1 MQKKYYRRPYR
12 AFNHS
17 NTLIEP
23 NYKKTFSKNVSFAN
37 KNYEQKF
44 NKYCPPNHVSKYS
57 NYPIKTKNRFEGL
70 SMDDDVVYHDDKHL
84 CYNNDHKIR
93 SKKNFKSKKSKL
105 RNIVTNEPLSEDM
118 EELTHHMIEK
128 GPLTV
133 WADKDIECFY
143 VEDLLKEYRKIPV
156 GGKMVYIDGKLTP
169 NSHQLPV
176 QLVLDSGSSVSIIS
190 GRTMNKLK
198 SLGIYPRKTNV
209 NLIAAAPNTTKINE
223 MIELPIEIS
232 DGNQTLKIKS
242 KFLVC
247 NHLQFEM
254 LIGNNILERYLNKL
268 NYRNRSAEF
277 NVSNEDTIEV
287 PFGNNIRKIR
297 SGISNHTNPIVLSSW
312 LY

>member
-17 NTLIEP
+17 NT
-23 NYKKTFSKNVSFAN
+23 FSKNISFAN

-70 SMDDDVVYHDDKHL
+70 SIDDDIVIHKDEHQQ
-84 CYNNDHKIR
+84 YNNDHNTKR
-93 SKKNFKSKKSKL
+93 KKNFKSKKSKL
-105 RNIVTNEPLSEDM
+105 RNIVTNEHLSEDM

-209 NLIAAAPNTTKINE
+209 NLIAAAPQTTKINE
-223 MIELPIEIS
+223 IIELPVEIS
-232 DGNQTLKIKS
+232 DGYQTLTLKS
-242 KFLVC
+242 QFLVC
-247 NHLQFEM
+247 ESLQFEA
-254 LIGNNILERYLNKL
+254 LIGNNILENYLNKL
-268 NYRNRSAEF
+268 DYKNRYAEF
-277 NVSNEDTIEV
+277 NVSNKNTIEI
-287 PFGNNIRKIR
+287 PFGNNNIKKMR
-297 SGISNHTNPIVLSSW
+297 SGISNHSNPIVLSSW